1 MEKPLRARESFP
13 GTSLKQAV
21 LGTQMSMHGEFMV
34 MVSKYKCE
42 NHRRQARGATAE
54 QQYQWLPGRKTDA
67 KEIVA
72 PEVWKEPQMLAHS
85 SANQCRD
92 LSPGNRPHQ
101 GQGAPH
107 TLTVTSGSLFYY

>member
-1 MEKPLRARESFP
+1 MEKPLGARESFL

-34 MVSKYKCE
+34 TVSKYKCE
-42 NHRRQARGATAE
+42 DHRRQARGATAE
-54 QQYQWLPGRKTDA
+54 QEYQRLPGRKTD
-67 KEIVA
+67 A
-72 PEVWKEPQMLAHS
+72 PEVWKEPQMLAPS

-92 LSPGNRPHQ
+92 LSPGNRHHQ

-107 TLTVTSGSLFYY
+107 TLAATSGSLFYY